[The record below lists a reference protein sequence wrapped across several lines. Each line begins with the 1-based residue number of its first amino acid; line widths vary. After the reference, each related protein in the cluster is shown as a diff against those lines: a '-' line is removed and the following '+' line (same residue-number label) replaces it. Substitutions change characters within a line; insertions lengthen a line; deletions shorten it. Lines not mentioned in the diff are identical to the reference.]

1 MYSAVRAAET
11 SVRRRRRGAPAAAE
25 LCGAGGERRAA
36 TDASPQA
43 ASPQLN
49 SRSGGRLEGG
59 LGRLGGGTEVVKSRS
74 ACTHTESNDGNESI
88 DLNGFDLLKTSINVG
103 QRLMDNCDGH

>member
-1 MYSAVRAAET
+1 MYCGPAKHSRVEEEIVVQFGGVWQCVAEFG
-11 SVRRRRRGAPAAAE
+11 GAS
-25 LCGAGGERRAA
+25 GERRAA

-49 SRSGGRLEGG
+49 SRSGGRLEEG
-59 LGRLGGGTEVVKSRS
+59 LGRLGRGIEVVKSRS

-103 QRLMDNCDGH
+103 QRFMD